1 MAGCMGV
8 VHGACTHTPRPSLP
22 VYQNP
27 NPTPLYLYGTALH
40 NTAAKAYKYQGV
52 SIPKFVT
59 NWNIFL
65 STEGIWNPTIWNLET
80 LETLTL
86 WRSDFIWP
94 GFQMA
99 RFSNGWAL
107 TMALAIVPNHLK
119 TTPFEIWMFLSGF
132 QMVFDK
138 IAAICSDFKWLGFR
152 ISKHI
157 WNPDKNIQISNGVVF
172 KCNPTSCWPFQI
184 QTSWDFISPVYEL

>member
-1 MAGCMGV
+1 M
-8 VHGACTHTPRPSLP
+8 VHAPIHHGPACPSTKIPIRPHFTYTEQHYTILLLRLTS
-22 VYQNP
+22 N
-27 NPTPLYLYGTALH
+27 
-40 NTAAKAYKYQGV
+40 QGV

-157 WNPDKNIQISNGVVF
+157 WNPDHLQPNLFLAIP
-172 KCNPTSCWPFQI
+172 NPDKLGFHLPSVRALIHNTM
-184 QTSWDFISPVYEL
+184 L